1 MPADDPRIQWRCR
14 YSRKASRR
22 IADIAHT
29 YTTYRASLVRGRTAL
44 IAILVLCGLAPCPS
58 HADEFHWLN
67 SVGVR
72 ARFGGER
79 VLGEEQ
85 PEAFREYDVV
95 ASIRLPWER
104 YHASGWG
111 VGTRLLASAGVLQG
125 GKNSALVL
133 SLIPVLA
140 IGSQDGRFVF
150 DLGVGGALL
159 SRHEFEKQDYGGH
172 FQFALTVGVGVPL
185 YGRFGVGYRFL
196 HYSDAGLHG
205 NDTIGGDFHMIEF
218 VYRF

>member
-1 MPADDPRIQWRCR
+1 MVRLSVAF
-14 YSRKASRR
+14 
-22 IADIAHT
+22 IAT
-29 YTTYRASLVRGRTAL
+29 
-44 IAILVLCGLAPCPS
+44 LVLCGLAPWPS
-58 HADEFHWLN
+58 HAEELHWLN

-72 ARFGGER
+72 ARVGGER
-79 VLGEEQ
+79 VIGEEQ

-125 GKNSALVL
+125 GRNSALVV

-140 IGSQDGRFVF
+140 IGSQDGRFVL
-150 DLGVGGALL
+150 DLGVGSALL
-159 SRHEFEKQDYGGH
+159 SRHQFEKQDYGGH
-172 FQFALTVGVGVPL
+172 LQFALTAGVGVPL

-196 HYSDAGLHG
+196 HYSDAGVHG